1 MPLSRR
7 YLLIV
12 FGVILYA
19 SRTWRANH
27 SCAAPL
33 REGKRAMADLNAL
46 NDLQISVRSKILEQI
61 QSSLERSEGLTGTSY
76 VKSDGTN
83 YGMYTKSDPNL
94 TDLWD
99 TVINQNQ
106 RLVVAPVSAPGKQP
120 GPTG

>member
-1 MPLSRR
+1 MLRERGVRVIRVLQPL
-7 YLLIV
+7 
-12 FGVILYA
+12 
-19 SRTWRANH
+19 W
-27 SCAAPL
+27 
-33 REGKRAMADLNAL
+33 EGKRAMADLNAL